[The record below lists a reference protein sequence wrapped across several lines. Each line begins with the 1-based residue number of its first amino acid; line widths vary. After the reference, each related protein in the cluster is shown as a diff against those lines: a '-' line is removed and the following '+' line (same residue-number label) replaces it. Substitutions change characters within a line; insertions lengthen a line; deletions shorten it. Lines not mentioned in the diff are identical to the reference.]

1 MFAILGDIEFEV
13 LTSPDALDASVG
25 SSFAEQGRIGGK
37 PGLQFTGHNLD
48 EYHLTLMW
56 HQQYCDPALQWQQ
69 LNAARLA
76 HQALA
81 FVTGAGD
88 YLGYFVITD
97 ANPTWQMTGDGGQ
110 LQAMQVEVTLR
121 EFTGDPKNPLKPPAI
136 RGNLPGVSAVAR
148 PSLTATGIGGMVRD
162 AVGFARQ
169 AQSAMASVSGVIRVA
184 SQLKHNPV
192 VAFSRVPGMIAGLDG
207 ITRPLEKA
215 FPLLNGLT
223 DALPEASHMVRAAS
237 DITTLTS
244 DATAQLKGLHMDNL
258 SQLPAALDSTAS
270 LAGRAASV
278 FNDASPALSRMASR
292 IMTRSL

>member
-1 MFAILGDIEFEV
+1 MFALLGNMEFEV
-13 LTSPDALDASVG
+13 LTGPEALDATMG
-25 SSFAEQGRIGGK
+25 SDFAQQDRTGGK
-37 PGLQFTGHNLD
+37 PGLQFTGDRLD

-56 HQQYCDPALQWQQ
+56 HQQYCDPVTQWKQ

-97 ANPTWQMTGDGGQ
+97 ANPSWQLAGDGGQ
-110 LQAMQVEVTLR
+110 VQAMQVEVTLR

-136 RGNLPGVSAVAR
+136 RGNLPGVSAVAC
-148 PSLTATGIGGMVRD
+148 PSLTATGIGGMVRE
-162 AVGFARQ
+162 AVGLARQ
-169 AQSAMASVSGVIRVA
+169 AQSAMAGVSGVVRVA
-184 SQLKHNPV
+184 SQLRHNPV

-207 ITRPLEKA
+207 VTRPLEAA

-223 DALPEASHMVRAAS
+223 DSLPEASRLVRASS
-237 DITTLTS
+237 DIVSFTS
-244 DATAQLKGLHMDNL
+244 DAAAQLKGLHADRL
-258 SQLPAALDSTAS
+258 SNLPAVLDNTAS
-270 LAGRAASV
+270 LAGRAAGV

-292 IMTRSL
+292 LLTRSL

>member
-1 MFAILGDIEFEV
+1 MFALLGDIEFEV
-13 LTSPDALDASVG
+13 LTGPEMLDASMRSV
-25 SSFAEQGRIGGK
+25 FAELSRIGGK
-37 PGLQFTGHNLD
+37 PGLQFTGDDAD

-56 HQQYCDPALQWQQ
+56 HQQYCDPVSQWQQ

-76 HQALA
+76 HEALA

-88 YLGYFVITD
+88 YLGYFVITE
-97 ANPTWQMTGDGGQ
+97 ANPSWQMTSDSGQ

-136 RGNLPGVSAVAR
+136 LGNLPGVSAVAR
-148 PSLTATGIGGMVRD
+148 PSLSATGIGGMVRD

-169 AQSAMASVSGVIRVA
+169 AQSAMASVSGVVRVV

-223 DALPEASHMVRAAS
+223 DSLPEASRMVRAAS
-237 DITTLTS
+237 DITTLTV
-244 DATAQLKGLHMDNL
+244 DATAQLKGVRVDNL
-258 SQLPAALDSTAS
+258 SDLPAVLDNTAS
-270 LAGRAASV
+270 LAGRAAGV

-292 IMTRSL
+292 ILTRSM

>member
-1 MFAILGDIEFEV
+1 MFALLGDIEFEI
-13 LTSPDALDASVG
+13 LTGPDALDASMG
-25 SSFAEQGRIGGK
+25 SSFAQQERIGAK

-56 HQQYCDPALQWQQ
+56 HQQYCDPWVQWQT

-97 ANPTWQMTGDGGQ
+97 ANPTWQLAGGNGQ
-110 LQAMQVEVTLR
+110 VQAMQVEVTLR
-121 EFTGDPKNPLKPPAI
+121 EFTGDPKNPLKPPALKN
-136 RGNLPGVSAVAR
+136 NLSGVSAIAR
-148 PSLTATGIGGMVRD
+148 PTLSASGIGGMVHE
-162 AVGFARQ
+162 AVGLARQ

-184 SQLKHNPV
+184 SQLKRNPV
-192 VAFSRVPGMIAGLDG
+192 VAFSRVPGMIAGLG
-207 ITRPLEKA
+207 GVTGPLEKA
-215 FPLLNGLT
+215 FPVLSGLT
-223 DALPEASHMVRAAS
+223 ASLPESSRMVRAAS
-237 DITTLTS
+237 DVITLTA
-244 DATAQLKGLHMDNL
+244 DATARLKGLQASNL
-258 SQLPAALDSTAS
+258 AGLPAVFDNTAE

>member
-1 MFAILGDIEFEV
+1 MFALLGNLEFEV
-13 LTSPDALDASVG
+13 LTGPEALDASMG
-25 SSFAEQGRIGGK
+25 SEFAEQSRIGGK
-37 PGLQFTGHNLD
+37 PGLQFTGDKAD

-56 HQQYCDPALQWQQ
+56 HRQYCDPVRQWQQ

-76 HQALA
+76 HQAQA

-97 ANPTWQMTGDGGQ
+97 ANPTWQMTGGDGQ
-110 LQAMQVEVTLR
+110 VQAMQVEVTLR

-136 RGNLPGVSAVAR
+136 KSNLSGVAAVAR
-148 PSLTATGIGGMVRD
+148 PVPAAGGIGGLVRE

-192 VAFSRVPGMIAGLDG
+192 VAFSRVPGMLAGLG
-207 ITRPLEKA
+207 GVTGPLEKA
-215 FPLLNGLT
+215 FPALNGLT
-223 DALPEASHMVRAAS
+223 DALPEASRLVRAAS
-237 DITTLTS
+237 DVVSFTS
-244 DATAQLKGLHMDNL
+244 DAAAQLKGLKVDDL
-258 SQLPAALDSTAS
+258 SGLPAVFDNSAA
-270 LAGRAASV
+270 LAGRAAGV

-292 IMTRSL
+292 ILTRSL

>member
-1 MFAILGDIEFEV
+1 MFALLGDIEFEV
-13 LTSPDALDASVG
+13 LTSPDALDASMG
-25 SSFAEQGRIGGK
+25 SEFAELSRIGGK
-37 PGLQFTGHNLD
+37 PGLQFTGDKAD

-56 HQQYCDPALQWQQ
+56 HQQYCDPATQWQQ

-81 FVTGAGD
+81 FVTGIGD

-97 ANPTWQMTGDGGQ
+97 ANPTWQMTGDDGQ

-136 RGNLPGVSAVAR
+136 RGNLPGVSAMAR
-148 PSLTATGIGGMVRD
+148 PSLAATGIGGMVRE
-162 AVGFARQ
+162 AVGFARK
-169 AQSAMASVSGVIRVA
+169 AQSAMASASGVIRVA

-223 DALPEASHMVRAAS
+223 DALPEASRMVRAAS

-244 DATAQLKGLHMDNL
+244 DATAQLKRLNVDNL
-258 SQLPAALDSTAS
+258 TNLPAVLDNTAS

-292 IMTRSL
+292 LLTRSL